1 MEDSFGFQNQE
12 TGFYIFISL
21 AFADGNKV
29 NQKLHVTSSFPRSLP
44 SSVVGDCT
52 LFCAHMFSLPLFLQT
67 PAAKS
72 APAKPPTLDD
82 IPELIETMLN
92 SKGEKSAAA
101 TKRIYE
107 LCDVGHKQNRVPM
120 VCSGKYDV
128 LTPLAQCLT
137 QESGDGRHLAC
148 LALNNLSIPTENKR
162 VMALGPASKAVIG
175 GLCKVIAEDKQESY
189 LCCIC
194 LMNLSFLEASIT
206 SILQH
211 SPGPNGKDLSPLD
224 NPESLLR
231 VLEKLLTN
239 SPAAP
244 KSSSGKSEGVRWAC
258 GLIKNLAKSEENAA
272 LIGKT
277 DIPKCVVE
285 NIRAT
290 TAPPSRWT
298 SNSLEDFSLFVI
310 LNLAQWPVSRGALIK
325 AGAVDVIKPIMT
337 EGDLQG
343 LKATMACAFL
353 DAPWSS
359 FPDGGNPAAKAV
371 AELMTNI
378 VEKKGKDGQYAYGVF
393 KLYTA
398 TKAYADLAKSAAES
412 DDAEANTKVLA
423 APSAVAL
430 NLQIVSDLVLS
441 AMDDAEGGSKYVP
454 DAMSAEY
461 AVQAVESMLPAILQG
476 GDPPRKSLQSEKAC
490 GEISQML
497 LTYAD
502 ISGTSPDAKTAARS
516 AAEQIKASASTAR
529 PVLEI
534 SHDLWTQYRKREGQP
549 LDQFISNEKGVE
561 VDESGPLDWM
571 PCTNADSQCV
581 IL

>member
-1 MEDSFGFQNQE
+1 MVSFRRKKNKD
-12 TGFYIFISL
+12 
-21 AFADGNKV
+21 DGNK
-29 NQKLHVTSSFPRSLP
+29 KEEKGGKAPTPKEEKP
-44 SSVVGDCT
+44 SKG
-52 LFCAHMFSLPLFLQT
+52 
-67 PAAKS
+67 

-82 IPELIETMLN
+82 IPDLIETMLN

-101 TKRIYE
+101 TKRVYE

-162 VMALGPASKAVIG
+162 VMALGPASKDVIG

-206 SILQH
+206 TILQH
-211 SPGPNGKDLSPLD
+211 SPSDGKEISPLD
-224 NPESLLR
+224 NPSSLLR

-244 KSSSGKSEGVRWAC
+244 KASSGKSEGVRWAC

-272 LIGKT
+272 LIGQT
-277 DIPKCVVE
+277 EIPKCVVE
-285 NIRAT
+285 NIRAAS
-290 TAPPSRWT
+290 APPSRWT

-310 LNLAQWPVSRGALIK
+310 LNLAQWPQSREALIN
-325 AGAVDVIKPIMT
+325 AGAVDVITPIMA

-353 DAPWSS
+353 DAPWAA
-359 FPDGGNPAAKAV
+359 FPDGGNPAAKSV
-371 AELMTNI
+371 SELMTNI

-398 TKAYADLAKSAAES
+398 TKAYADLSKAAGKADSEMGG
-412 DDAEANTKVLA
+412 EANTKVLA
-423 APSAVAL
+423 VPSAVAL
-430 NLQIVSDLVLS
+430 NFQIVSDLVLS
-441 AMDDAEGGSKYVP
+441 AMDDTEGGSKYVP
-454 DAMSAEY
+454 DAMSAEH
-461 AVQAVESMLPAILQG
+461 AVGAIEAMLPAILQA
-476 GDPPRKSLQSEKAC
+476 GDPPRKSAQSDKAC
-490 GEISQML
+490 GEVSQML

-502 ISGTSPDAKTAARS
+502 ISGTSPEAKSSARAA
-516 AAEQIKASASTAR
+516 AGQISGGAGSAR
-529 PVLEI
+529 PILEI

-549 LDQFISNEKGVE
+549 LDQFISEKGVE
-561 VDESGPLDWM
+561 VDESGPLDFL
-571 PCTNADSQCV
+571 PCANSDSGCV
-581 IL
+581 IA

>member
-1 MEDSFGFQNQE
+1 MVSFRRKKNKEEGKK
-12 TGFYIFISL
+12 
-21 AFADGNKV
+21 DG
-29 NQKLHVTSSFPRSLP
+29 S
-44 SSVVGDCT
+44 
-52 LFCAHMFSLPLFLQT
+52 
-67 PAAKS
+67 KS
-72 APAKPPTLDD
+72 PVKDEKSKGIPAKPPTLDD
-82 IPELIETMLN
+82 IPDLIDTMLN

-101 TKRIYE
+101 TKRVYE

-128 LTPLAQCLT
+128 LTPLAKCLT

-162 VMALGPASKAVIG
+162 VMALGPSSKDVIG

-206 SILQH
+206 TILQH
-211 SPGPNGKDLSPLD
+211 SPSPEGKEIAPLE
-224 NPESLLR
+224 NPSSLLR

-244 KSSSGKSEGVRWAC
+244 NKASSGKSEGVRWAC

-272 LIGKT
+272 LIGQT
-277 DIPKCVVE
+277 EIPKCVVE
-285 NIRAT
+285 NIRLA

-310 LNLAQWPVSRGALIK
+310 LNLAQWPQSREALIN
-325 AGAVDVIKPIMT
+325 AGAVDVIKSIMV

-353 DAPWSS
+353 DASWED

-371 AELMTNI
+371 SELMTNI
-378 VEKKGKDGQYAYGVF
+378 VEKKGKDSQYAYGVF

-398 TKAYADLAKSAAES
+398 TKAYADLSKAAGKADAES
-412 DDAEANTKVLA
+412 GGETNTKVLA
-423 APSAVAL
+423 VPSAVAL
-430 NLQIVSDLVLS
+430 NFQIVSDLVLS
-441 AMDDAEGGSKYVP
+441 AMDDTEGGSKYVP
-454 DAMSAEY
+454 DAMSAEH
-461 AVQAVESMLPAILQG
+461 AVSAIEGMLPAILQA
-476 GDPPRKSLQSEKAC
+476 GDPPRKSAQSDKAC
-490 GEISQML
+490 GEVSQML

-502 ISGTSPDAKTAARS
+502 ISGTSPEAKTSAR
-516 AAEQIKASASTAR
+516 ASAEKIRGASGSAR
-529 PVLEI
+529 PILEI

-549 LDQFISNEKGVE
+549 LDQFIAEKGVE
-561 VDESGPLDWM
+561 VDESGPLDFL
-571 PCTNADSQCV
+571 PCANSDSGCV
-581 IL
+581 IA